1 MTDAVQL
8 ALIGLGR
15 MGSVH
20 ANALATLDE
29 IDVVAVADPS
39 GDARAKAAVLF
50 PKARLLAEPAD
61 VFDLTDIEACLL
73 ATPTPLHPQQVR
85 GALDADLHVLCEKP
99 LSLDPDESFELGE
112 LATRAGRVLQ
122 LGFWRRYAPPWLTAK
137 QAIERGDIGDTLYL
151 RLSQWDADPPP
162 ASFCD
167 PAVSGG
173 LAIDC
178 GVHEYDLAEWFG
190 GRSVVRVRAYAAP
203 IVDHSLAEVGD
214 VDNLV
219 AVLELDGGAIA
230 TVDLSRNC
238 RYGDDVRTEIL
249 GSNGAVL
256 IDLLPNGRVRLGTS
270 AGMVDLEGVTSDDV
284 TSAGVAGQAAAFA
297 AAIRGTGPAGPGAVA
312 SARATLIGR
321 AVQAS
326 IRTGQAVDIARSE
339 ARSALLDGQ

>member
-1 MTDAVQL
+1 MTDPVQL
-8 ALIGLGR
+8 ALVGLGR

-20 ANALATLDE
+20 ANALAALDE
-29 IDVVAVADPS
+29 IEVVAVADPS
-39 GDARAKAAVLF
+39 GDARATAATLF
-50 PKARLLAEPAD
+50 PMARLLADPYDAFGMAG
-61 VFDLTDIEACLL
+61 VEACVL

-85 GALDADLHVLCEKP
+85 AAIDAGLHVLCEKP
-99 LSLDPDESFELGE
+99 LSLDPAESLELDH

-122 LGFWRRYAPPWLTAK
+122 LGFWRRYAPPWRVAK
-137 QAIERGDIGDTLYL
+137 ETLDRGEIGEPLYL

-178 GVHEYDLAEWFG
+178 GVHEYDLAEWLS
-190 GRSVVRVRAYAAP
+190 GRNVVRVRAHAAP
-203 IVDHSLAEVGD
+203 IVDESLAGVGD

-219 AVLELDGGAIA
+219 AVLEFDGGAIA

-249 GSNGAVL
+249 GSNGALL
-256 IDLLPNGRVRLGTS
+256 IDLLPTGRVRLGTS
-270 AGMVDLEGVTSDDV
+270 AGMIDLADVSAPDV
-284 TSAGVAGQAAAFA
+284 TAAGVAGQAVAFA
-297 AAIRGTGPAGPGAVA
+297 AAIRGAGPAGPGAVA

-321 AVQAS
+321 AVHAS
-326 IRTGQAVDIARSE
+326 MRTGEAIDIEPIGAP
-339 ARSALLDGQ
+339 